1 MLYFIIFFVVDFSL
15 GRTPPDPRRAEERW
29 LDQCR
34 LYAGTWQRSWT
45 GIWLSAKS
53 PWTAA
58 VRRSGWCLSEWC
70 RWSFLQKRRTPDT
83 TAPKTTARGG
93 DIWECSLWKTRY
105 HLKSLRHRR
114 GFHRDGP
121 TCRLHCA
128 MQRWHTLL
136 KMSTLPL
143 NHSPADEVFKS
154 DRLRSCGVSGHSVC
168 CWRSWWL
175 SRGWVCSV
183 FFVSFCLKLKSSCN
197 PKGKRPHWK
206 CLKLKSFWWLMTTDD
221 IRGTWWVVPFHRGRL
236 QVQHNPL

>member
-105 HLKSLRHRR
+105 HLKSLRHR
-114 GFHRDGP
+114 P
-121 TCRLHCA
+121 WWA
-128 MQRWHTLL
+128 NMQTSLRYAEVTHTSQNVYVTTESFTSRRSVQKWPASIMWCLRAFSVLL
-136 KMSTLPL
+136 EELVAQQGMSLQC
-143 NHSPADEVFKS
+143 F
-154 DRLRSCGVSGHSVC
+154 
-168 CWRSWWL
+168 
-175 SRGWVCSV
+175 

-197 PKGKRPHWK
+197 PKGKMPHWK
-206 CLKLKSFWWLMTTDD
+206 CL
-221 IRGTWWVVPFHRGRL
+221 
-236 QVQHNPL
+236 

>member
-1 MLYFIIFFVVDFSL
+1 MLYFIIFFVVDLSL

-105 HLKSLRHRR
+105 HLKSLRHR
-114 GFHRDGP
+114 P
-121 TCRLHCA
+121 WWA
-128 MQRWHTLL
+128 NMQTSLRYAEVTHTSQNVYVTTESFTSRRSVQ
-136 KMSTLPL
+136 KW
-143 NHSPADEVFKS
+143 PAS
-154 DRLRSCGVSGHSVC
+154 I
-168 CWRSWWL
+168 
-175 SRGWVCSV
+175 
-183 FFVSFCLKLKSSCN
+183 
-197 PKGKRPHWK
+197 
-206 CLKLKSFWWLMTTDD
+206 M
-221 IRGTWWVVPFHRGRL
+221 
-236 QVQHNPL
+236 